1 MRPPPPPP
9 GKSTSGVTRRWLL
22 TAGQVQELVLDYSK
36 CATDAPRGDDASVFA
51 EMPANKVSMS
61 FRASNNSHVNR
72 PRWKSNTTE
81 VLYAK
86 PTNTSVCSLEFTIPQ
101 NIGPPVLLYYRLTN
115 FYQNHRRYVKSYDQS
130 QLKGRFVSNGSIA
143 SSACNPLELNATGY
157 AYYPCGLIANSL
169 FNDTFTSPVQLNV
182 PAENVDNR
190 TYEMSQ
196 RGIAWD
202 SDRSLYGKTEYKWYE
217 VAPPPNWQR
226 RFPDGYTDD
235 QPPPALEDDESF
247 MVWMRTAGLPTF
259 SKLALRNDDD
269 VMVAGRY
276 RIDIRDGE
284 FCLCSF
290 LFQEGQTRGFV
301 TILFT
306 SLYECHSF
314 VVVVVV
320 VVVVV
325 RRLFLGEKRGE
336 KRGGGGFFSISL
348 FYLFLSG
355 SLGDERDGCHQDL
368 PI

>member
-1 MRPPPPPP
+1 M
-9 GKSTSGVTRRWLL
+9 
-22 TAGQVQELVLDYSK
+22 LDYSK
-36 CATDAPRGDDASVFA
+36 CATDAPKGNEASVFA
-51 EMPANKVSMS
+51 EMPADKVRMS
-61 FRASNNSHVNR
+61 FRASNNSVDR

-130 QLKGRFVSNGSIA
+130 QLKGRFVSNASIA

-157 AYYPCGLIANSL
+157 AYYPCGLIANSF
-169 FNDTFTSPVQLNV
+169 FNDTFASPVQLNV
-182 PAENVDNR
+182 PGENIDNR
-190 TYEMSQ
+190 TYDMSR

-202 SDRSLYGKTEYKWYE
+202 SDRSLYGKTEYNWFD

-226 RFPDGYTDD
+226 RFPDGYTAD

-276 RIDIRDGE
+276 RIDILDGKSLSLLSLSSS
-284 FCLCSF
+284 FSGSRRIHVGIHDGTFFTLCPTNVICLS
-290 LFQEGQTRGFV
+290 LT
-301 TILFT
+301 LST
-306 SLYECHSF
+306 SSSSSSLSLLF
-314 VVVVVV
+314 VV
-320 VVVVV
+320 
-325 RRLFLGEKRGE
+325 
-336 KRGGGGFFSISL
+336 FS
-348 FYLFLSG
+348 
-355 SLGDERDGCHQDL
+355 
-368 PI
+368 